1 MRTYYVATRILFV
14 LVHAASDTEA
24 RELGQ
29 TALDTLY
36 EERLR
41 RPVSVEI
48 QTVRLATEDEI
59 DLERRDTPKDPR
71 RRTVPASA
79 ELVIRSGRELT
90 TEFL

>member
-14 LVHAASDTEA
+14 LVPAASDTEA
-24 RELGQ
+24 RKLGQ

-36 EERLR
+36 QERLR
-41 RPVSVEI
+41 RPVSAEI
-48 QTVRLATEDEI
+48 QMVRLATDDEI
-59 DLERRDTPKDPR
+59 NLQHREITKDPC

-79 ELVIRSGRELT
+79 ELVIRSGGELT